1 MSNEIEQ
8 KATSILAGVR
18 DNLLKPMAREIEQTQ
33 NDSCEALKQ
42 TIADLKSILE
52 TKIASLETKIAALE
66 KFQRDTESER
76 AVAMQQVKWD
86 E

>member
-18 DNLLKPMAREIEQTQ
+18 DNLLKPIAREIEQNQ
-33 NDSCEALKQ
+33 NDSCEELKQ

-52 TKIASLETKIAALE
+52 TKISILEAKIVAVE
-66 KFQRDTESER
+66 KFQRDTELER
-76 AVAMQQVKWD
+76 AAAMQQVKWD